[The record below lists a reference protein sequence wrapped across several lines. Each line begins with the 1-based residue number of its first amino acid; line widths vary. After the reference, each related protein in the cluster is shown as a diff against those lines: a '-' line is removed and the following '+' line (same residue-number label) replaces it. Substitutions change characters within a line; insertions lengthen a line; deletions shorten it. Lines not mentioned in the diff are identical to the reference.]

1 VGLRALAIGARLAS
15 ETEATSHDLIPVL
28 KQVFRAL
35 EEVPDSRVTLEAPH
49 SVELITPH
57 LAGLEVQAREF
68 LHDLILV
75 PKQVFRVLEEVPDPS
90 VALEAP
96 HPVESAALHS
106 AEWGVHLV
114 DSQGDKYRLS

>member
-1 VGLRALAIGARLAS
+1 MGLQALIIGARWAS
-15 ETEATSHDLIPVL
+15 QTEVTSHDLILVL

-35 EEVPDSRVTLEAPH
+35 
-49 SVELITPH
+49 
-57 LAGLEVQAREF
+57 G
-68 LHDLILV
+68 
-75 PKQVFRVLEEVPDPS
+75 EVPDPS

-114 DSQGDKYRLS
+114 DSQGDKYSLS